1 MTHLTGYNTKKIMEE
16 YTKYP
21 SKVFNIAELHQKYW
35 KEFCD
40 AYYSSFGFATSMD
53 STYEQKYETF
63 CRLKE
68 WSEKG
73 KGYKEEYLTDYRNDF
88 RFLKTLEE
96 RLYSLKDKEELISSL
111 YYYVRTIRNIRRKI
125 GIKIWTIKNIR
136 PKIIFIDDYS
146 KYILDETKHFESQDE
161 YWPTIRDILK
171 NPTNGAMLKEMMGE
185 DKFFD
190 YTFDSTETDI
200 LDSGDII
207 EYNPADGSIISLVN
221 TILEDEIPEFNR
233 ELRELMTLLPES
245 SNCPVGEEQ
254 KLFLYRLFMSYKDS
268 LEEIK
273 KMLEELPCPL
283 NLRRLEKE
291 HDSLIFSFKL
301 SSLGNQW
308 LKCMEH
314 KDGIKYIAKYFMNHQ
329 HNCDFEGDSF
339 FFKLD
344 KICIIEDILK
354 GNACRYGLEIEY
366 PKGWFATEEKD
377 KKNNIK
383 EEVPSFAL
391 SNIIFN
397 PKIFT
402 NEQQYAQLRN
412 VILSFINQEE
422 KKVSKKEDKI
432 DPNIKVEWYFIEKA
446 ICEAKVASN
455 HKLTDTN
462 FVRQMRAWFPA
473 CFETGKNKEEEKI
486 IVHRYTEAIS
496 YERNKWLVKEKVKES
511 EKKEVPIIDMIAHGQ
526 TFNHV
531 ESKTRH
537 RFFISKKLKKKLE
550 DLKDNNN

>member
-1 MTHLTGYNTKKIMEE
+1 MYMTHLTGYNTKKIMEE

-40 AYYSSFGFATSMD
+40 AYYSSFGFATSVD

-73 KGYKEEYLTDYRNDF
+73 KGYKEEYLADYRNDF

-161 YWPTIRDILK
+161 YWPIIRDVLK

-190 YTFDSTETDI
+190 YTFDSTKTDI

-207 EYNPADGSIISLVN
+207 EYNPADWSIICLVN

-273 KMLEELPCPL
+273 NMLEELPCPL

-291 HDSLIFSFKL
+291 HESLIFSFEL

-329 HNCDFEGDSF
+329 HNCDFEGDNF
-339 FFKLD
+339 FYKLD

-377 KKNNIK
+377 RKNSIK

-402 NEQQYAQLRN
+402 NERQYAQLRN
-412 VILSFINQEE
+412 IILSFINQEE
-422 KKVSKKEDKI
+422 EKVSKEEYKI

-496 YERNKWLVKEKVKES
+496 YERNKWRVKDS
-511 EKKEVPIIDMIAHGQ
+511 DKKEVPIIDMISHWQ
-526 TFNHV
+526 SFNHDD
-531 ESKTRH
+531 SKTRH
-537 RFFISKKLKKKLE
+537 RIFISQKLKKKLK
-550 DLKDNNN
+550 DYKDNNN

>member
-40 AYYSSFGFATSMD
+40 AYYSSFGFATSVD

-68 WSEKG
+68 WSEEG
-73 KGYKEEYLTDYRNDF
+73 KGYKEEHLEINCSDF

-96 RLYSLKDKEELISSL
+96 RIYSLKDKEELISSL
-111 YYYVRTIRNIRRKI
+111 YYYVRTIRSIRRKI
-125 GIKIWTIKNIR
+125 GIKNWTIKNIR

-161 YWPTIRDILK
+161 YWPTIRDVLK

-268 LEEIK
+268 LAEIK
-273 KMLEELPCPL
+273 NMLEELPCPL
-283 NLRRLEKE
+283 NLSRLEKE
-291 HDSLIFSFKL
+291 HDSLFFIFKTST
-301 SSLGNQW
+301 LGNQW
-308 LKCMEH
+308 IQCMEH
-314 KDGIKYIAKYFMNHQ
+314 KDGIKYMAKYFMNH
-329 HNCDFEGDSF
+329 HYNCDFDGNIF

-344 KICIIEDILK
+344 KLCIIEDILN
-354 GNACRYGLEIEY
+354 GNARKYGLEIEY
-366 PKGWFATEEKD
+366 PEGWFATEEKD
-377 KKNNIK
+377 RKNNIK
-383 EEVPSFAL
+383 EEVPSFAQ

-402 NEQQYAQLRN
+402 HEQQYAQLRKI
-412 VILSFINQEE
+412 ILSFIKQ
-422 KKVSKKEDKI
+422 KKENVEKEEFQI
-432 DPNIKVEWYFIEKA
+432 NPQIQAEWYFIKRA
-446 ICEAKVASN
+446 ILEAEVTN
-455 HKLTDTN
+455 LDNLTN
-462 FVRQMRAWFPA
+462 PKFLRQMRAWFPA
-473 CFETGKNKEEEKI
+473 CFKIGKDEKEEKKI
-486 IVHRYTEAIS
+486 INQYGKSIS
-496 YERNKWLVKEKVKES
+496 HERKKWVEGT
-511 EKKEVPIIDMIAHGQ
+511 EKKEVPIEYMIEHGKSRKYVKAN
-526 TFNHV
+526 TLRRYNV
-531 ESKTRH
+531 LKE
-537 RFFISKKLKKKLE
+537 LKKKLE

>member
-1 MTHLTGYNTKKIMEE
+1 MEE
-16 YTKYP
+16 SIKYP
-21 SKVFNIAELHQKYW
+21 SIVFNIAELHQKYW

-40 AYYSSFGFATSMD
+40 AYYSSFGFATSEN

-73 KGYKEEYLTDYRNDF
+73 KGYKEEHVEVNSFDF

-125 GIKIWTIKNIR
+125 GIKNWTIKNIR

-161 YWPTIRDILK
+161 YWPTIRDVLK

-190 YTFDSTETDI
+190 NTFDSTKTDI

-207 EYNPADGSIISLVN
+207 EYNPADGSISSLVN
-221 TILEDEIPEFNR
+221 TILEDEISEFNR

-273 KMLEELPCPL
+273 NMLEELPCPL

-291 HDSLIFSFKL
+291 HDSLIFSFEL

-329 HNCDFEGDSF
+329 YNCDFEGDSF
-339 FFKLD
+339 FYKLD

-377 KKNNIK
+377 EKKNIK
-383 EEVPSFAL
+383 EEVPSFAQ

-422 KKVSKKEDKI
+422 EKVSKEEYKI
-432 DPNIKVEWYFIEKA
+432 DPNIKAEWYFIEKA
-446 ICEAKVASN
+446 ICEAKVASSN
-455 HKLTDTN
+455 KLSDTN

-473 CFETGKNKEEEKI
+473 CFEIEKEKGEEEKK
-486 IVHRYTEAIS
+486 IVRRYAESIS
-496 YERNKWLVKEKVKES
+496 SERNKWVEKVKES
-511 EKKEVPIIDMIAHGQ
+511 DKKEVPIIDMISHGK

-531 ESKTRH
+531 EAKTRH
-537 RFFISKKLKKKLE
+537 GFFISKGLKKKLE
-550 DLKDNNN
+550 DLKDNNH